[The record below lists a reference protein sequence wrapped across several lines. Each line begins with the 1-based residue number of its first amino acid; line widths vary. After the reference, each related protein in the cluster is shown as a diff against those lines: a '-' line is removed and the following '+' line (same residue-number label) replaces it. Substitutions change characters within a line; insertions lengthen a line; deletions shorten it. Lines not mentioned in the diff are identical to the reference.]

1 MLTPRLY
8 LIAIFCTII
17 FSQCQRPNAENIQM
31 PALFGDNMVLQRDM
45 EVAVWGTADPG
56 GLILVS
62 INNKQADA
70 EVDEN
75 GKWMVKLPPIEAG
88 GPFEFTVEGSKDTT
102 FTNVMIGDVWV
113 ASGQSNMEW
122 QLQATVDNYE
132 EEIANAQYPNIR
144 LFDVER
150 DLSTVELSELRNPV
164 SWEACSPETI
174 PTFSAVAYFFGRQLH
189 QEYDIPIGL
198 ISSSW
203 GGTPSE
209 AWTSKGVIRAY
220 EPFGE
225 QIAEMEAQATTQ
237 EEVEANIQAVQDERA
252 RIIRTANEK
261 ISAEGFAPAFEYGEW
276 KTMEIPTLW
285 EGANVGMGNYDGFV
299 WFRKEINLP
308 ARLAGN
314 ALTLHLGQIDDTDV
328 TWFNGKKVGETNAYN
343 ELRVYE
349 VPADLVK
356 AGSNEIVI
364 RVQDTGGG
372 GGIYGPAEEM
382 KIVSSNFSQPLTGAW
397 QFNETIEPKLPVM
410 NNSPNQPA
418 VLYNAMI
425 HPLIPYGIKGVIWYQ
440 GESNAGRAYQYRS
453 IFPAMIEDWRV
464 NWGIGDFPFL
474 FVQLANYKER
484 KPEPADDDWAEL
496 REAQLMT
503 LRLPN
508 TGMAVTIDIGEAD
521 DIHPRNKQDVGK
533 RLALA
538 AQKVAYGEDIV
549 YSGPSYESMEVDGDT
564 IRLTFTNVGGG
575 LMKLPDEEVKGFAIA
590 GEDQQFVW
598 AEAKITGENQVAV
611 ASPKVKNPAAVR
623 YGWASNPEVNLYNE
637 EGLPASP
644 FRTDDWKGITQ
655 PDI

>member
-1 MLTPRLY
+1 MCNPKHYFILLS
-8 LIAIFCTII
+8 III
-17 FSQCQRPNAENIQM
+17 FSQCKGPDAENIQL
-31 PALFGDNMVLQRDM
+31 PPLFGDNMVLQRDM
-45 EVAVWGTADPG
+45 EVAVWGTAEPG
-56 GLILVS
+56 GTVQIS
-62 INNKQADA
+62 INDKEASAKVGED
-70 EVDEN
+70 
-75 GKWMVKLPPIEAG
+75 GKWEVNLPPMQAG
-88 GPFEFTVEGSKDTT
+88 GPFEFSVNGARDTT

-132 EEIANAQYPNIR
+132 EEIANANYPNIR

-150 DLSTVELSELRNPV
+150 DLSTVELNQLRKPV
-164 SWEACSPETI
+164 TWKECSPETI
-174 PTFSAVAYFFGRQLH
+174 PTFSAVAYFFGRELH
-189 QEYDIPIGL
+189 QEYDVPIGL

-209 AWTSKGVIRAY
+209 AWTSKGTIRDF

-225 QIAEMEAQATTQ
+225 QIAEMEKEATTP
-237 EEVEANIQAVQDERA
+237 EEAEANMQAAQNEREK
-252 RIIRTANEK
+252 IIREANEK
-261 ISAEGFAPAFEYGEW
+261 INAAGFTPDFDYAEW

-285 EGANVGMGNYDGFV
+285 ESAGLRNYDGFV
-299 WFRKEINLP
+299 WFRKEITLP
-308 ARLAGN
+308 SAMAGN
-314 ALTLHLGQIDDTDV
+314 SLTLHLGNIDDADV
-328 TWFNGKKVGETNAYN
+328 TWFNGEKIGETNAHN
-343 ELRVYE
+343 ELREYE
-349 VPADLVK
+349 VPANLVK

-372 GGIYGPAEEM
+372 GGLYGPAEEM
-382 KIVSSNFSQPLTGAW
+382 KIVSGSFSVSLAGDW
-397 QFNETIEPKLPVM
+397 QYNETIEPQLPQL
-410 NNSPNQPA
+410 NNSPHQPA

-425 HPLIPYGIKGVIWYQ
+425 NPLIPYGIKGAIWYQ

-453 IFPAMIEDWRV
+453 IFPAMIEDWRS
-464 NWGIGDFPFL
+464 NWGIGEFPFL
-474 FVQLANYKER
+474 FVQLANFMER
-484 KPEPADDDWAEL
+484 KPEPADDAWAEL

-538 AQKVAYGEDIV
+538 AKKVAYEEDNV
-549 YSGPSYESMEVDGDT
+549 YSGPIYESMEIKGDS
-564 IRLTFTNVGGG
+564 ILLTFTNVGSG
-575 LMKLPDEEVKGFAIA
+575 LMKLPDEKLKGFAIA

-598 AEAKITGENQVAV
+598 AVAEIIGENQVAV
-611 ASPKVKNPAAVR
+611 SSPKIKNPVAVR
-623 YGWASNPEVNLYNE
+623 YGWASNPDVNLYNE

-644 FRTDDWKGITQ
+644 FRTDEWKGITQ